1 LPDAAYRRCRAD
13 PSAHVMH
20 SGMGDRHQL
29 GPTIASIQESPVPP
43 GPSELLAKPVVH
55 VDTISGR

>member
-1 LPDAAYRRCRAD
+1 
-13 PSAHVMH
+13 MH